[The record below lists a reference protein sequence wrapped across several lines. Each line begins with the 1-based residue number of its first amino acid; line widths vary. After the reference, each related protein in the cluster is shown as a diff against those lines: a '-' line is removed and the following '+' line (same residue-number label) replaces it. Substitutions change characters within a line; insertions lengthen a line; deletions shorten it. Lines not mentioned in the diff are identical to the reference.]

1 MTVGSD
7 VKQCFASLKGV
18 EARLSSL
25 ALRTLDDESKRTL
38 HEAMMVV
45 HEVTKDLKKRV
56 GELEGEELQY
66 KGF

>member
-1 MTVGSD
+1 
-7 VKQCFASLKGV
+7 V
-18 EARLSSL
+18 EASLSSL